1 MTTIHSYLPNS
12 TAVWF
17 VVTAMVKYL
26 VDIEEAAIRR
36 EAMRMRLG
44 LHGAVVGRGSDG
56 MIKVCDAAAE
66 IAALVCISCR

>member
-1 MTTIHSYLPNS
+1 
-12 TAVWF
+12 
-17 VVTAMVKYL
+17 MVKYL